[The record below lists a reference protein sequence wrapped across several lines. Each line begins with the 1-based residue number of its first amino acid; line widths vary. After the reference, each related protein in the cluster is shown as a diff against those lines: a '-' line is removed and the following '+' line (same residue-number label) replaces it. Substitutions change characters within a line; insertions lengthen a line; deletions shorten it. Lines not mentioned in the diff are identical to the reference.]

1 MADSL
6 SVDLKASMAWLL
18 SESLDLSTVN
28 DNATLEYS
36 ESIVD
41 GTDADKADLLWHDER
56 TVLAAANDD
65 LDLTS
70 LTNTI
75 FGSTVTI
82 NFVKVRA
89 ILLVNTS
96 TTSGDV
102 LNVGGSGAGSAFA
115 TPFAGDAD
123 AKVQVGAD
131 SALLLANKKDGWAVT
146 AGTGDILRV
155 NNPGANDVTYR
166 IAIIGTSS

>member
-18 SESLDLSTVN
+18 AESLDLSTVN

-36 ESIVD
+36 VSIVD
-41 GTDADKADLLWHDER
+41 GTAADKADLLWHDEL
-56 TVLAAANDD
+56 VISAVSNDD
-65 LDLTS
+65 LDLTA

-82 NFVKVRA
+82 NFTKVRA

-96 TTSGDV
+96 TTAGDF
-102 LNVGGSGAGSAFA
+102 LNVGGAGAGSAFD

-146 AGTGDILRV
+146 GGTGDILRV
-155 NNPGANDVTYR
+155 HNPGGNSVTYR